1 MRGGELAQLR
11 SLLAVV
17 EKRSFGRAA
26 AAVGLS
32 APALSQ
38 SIRALEE
45 RLGVQLF
52 RRTTRSVTPTDA
64 GLRLAE
70 RMGPLLAEMAAAERE
85 AAGEAGAVRGVVRLN
100 VPRIAALRWVAPWM
114 GRFAREYPDVVLDVT
129 VDDALRDIVAGRFDV
144 GIRLG
149 QHLAPGMVALP
160 LQGKLTLAAV
170 GSPEY
175 FEAHGE
181 PRVPADLAR
190 HRCIAFRLPTHGN
203 LVRWQFERRGRT
215 IEVATT
221 NAVVVDDTEL
231 ALRAAADGVGIAYLS
246 RDEVLADVAAGK
258 LRSVLDSW
266 CRTLPGM
273 HLYYARHR
281 HPSPALQAFLDMVRS
296 DLADGRR
303 APRAVAGR

>member
-38 SIRALEE
+38 SVRALEE

-70 RMGPLLAEMAAAERE
+70 RVGPLLAEVVAAEKE
-85 AAGEAGAVRGVVRLN
+85 AAGEAGSVRGVVRLN
-100 VPRIAALRWVAPWM
+100 VPRVAAIRWLAPWI
-114 GRFAREYPDVVLDVT
+114 GRFAREYPDAVLDVT

-149 QHLAPGMVALP
+149 EHLAPGMVAIP

-170 GSPEY
+170 GSPAY
-175 FEAHGE
+175 FAEHGE
-181 PRVPADLAR
+181 PQVPADLAQ
-190 HRCIAFRLPTHGN
+190 HRCIGFRLPTHGN
-203 LVRWQFERRGRT
+203 LVRWQFERRGRAV
-215 IEVATT
+215 EVATT
-221 NAVVVDDTEL
+221 SAVVVDDTEL
-231 ALRAAADGVGIAYLS
+231 AIRAAAAGAGIAYMP
-246 RDEVLADVAAGK
+246 RDEVMADLEAGR
-258 LRSVLDSW
+258 LRSVLEPW

-281 HPSPALQAFLDMVRS
+281 HASPALRAFLAMVRA
-296 DLADGRR
+296 DLKDRRR
-303 APRAVAGR
+303 AP